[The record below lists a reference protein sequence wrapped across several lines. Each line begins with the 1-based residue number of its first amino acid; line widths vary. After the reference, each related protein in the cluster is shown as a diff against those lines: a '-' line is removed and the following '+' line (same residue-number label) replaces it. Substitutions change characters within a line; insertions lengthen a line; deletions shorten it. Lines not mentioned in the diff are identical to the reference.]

1 VNEKLQA
8 LTSNFPHTSFPVH
21 FQSFELERMVE
32 VPGNVVILEDE
43 NELLEKMMMTTM
55 MMMMKNHQKVVK
67 KYTPCTSTHMHI
79 HMHQN
84 KHTWWK
90 RK

>member
-1 VNEKLQA
+1 MRSSKPLHPIF
-8 LTSNFPHTSFPVH
+8 LIHH
-21 FQSFELERMVE
+21 FQCTSKFGTGMERMVE

-43 NELLEKMMMTTM
+43 NELLEKMMMM
-55 MMMMKNHQKVVK
+55 MMTTMKNHQKAVK